1 MNLGNMIHNLSETL
15 QFKNTIGYRVSS
27 SKLLLFFVTY
37 VSDGQLVIALS
48 RSTLIFHLFCFIPLT
63 HKAKPQ
69 LTMVQTNGLLF
80 CESSI
85 SIVIFFYQNTACL
98 VIKMN
103 QIILLFS

>member
-69 LTMVQTNGLLF
+69 LTMVQTPLLF